1 MSETPIYRAI
11 AEAFAAEGVTTQF
24 VLLGDGNMH
33 WSIAFDE
40 RPGAQTVHVRHEHC
54 AVAAATAYAIST
66 GDVGVASVTCGPGLS
81 QITTALPAAVRAGVP
96 LIVFSGE
103 SPMHA
108 KFYNQ
113 SIDQAPIVTATGARY
128 IAAHSA
134 KRMPLYIREAFH
146 TARVDRCPVVLGVPY
161 DLQKQPVEA
170 TAPYEPIGDHMP
182 DGGRPQPDPEQL
194 ARIRD
199 LLLTARAPILIG
211 GRGAIRAGAADAI
224 SALAAQT
231 GALLA
236 NTLPVR
242 GLFDDDPF
250 SVGVAGGYASELARE
265 VFAEADLVIA
275 FGASLTYYT
284 KDGGSLFPSATTVQV
299 DLAPRSLKDGMTSA
313 DLFLT
318 CDARSGAES
327 LARVVQAAHAAGA
340 PLASRFRTPEL
351 AERIRPD
358 AADTAHFDIEPGHVD
373 PRAAV
378 FAIDAVV
385 PKSWDLVTGS
395 GHQAYYNS
403 QIRGRPADRF
413 LTVREF
419 GAIGNG
425 LSYALGV
432 AAARRKGDAGEL
444 VLIEG
449 DGGLL
454 MHIQELE
461 TLKRLSLRML
471 ICVLNDGAYG
481 SEIHKLKAE
490 GIDDSLARFGRPP
503 FHEIARG
510 FGLRGAEITDL
521 GQVPALFDAFAAQ
534 DQSEVW
540 NIQISDRVT
549 APTMRKTIAR
559 GHGVM

>member
-1 MSETPIYRAI
+1 MSETPVYRAI
-11 AEAFAAEGVTTQF
+11 ANAFAAEGVDTQF

-40 RPGAQTVHVRHEHC
+40 LGGTQSVHVRHEHC
-54 AVAAATAYAIST
+54 AVAAATAYALAT
-66 GDVGVASVTCGPGLS
+66 GHVGVASVTCGPGLS
-81 QITTALPAAVRAGVP
+81 QITTALPAAVRAGIP
-96 LIVFSGE
+96 LVVFAGE

-113 SIDQAPIVTATGARY
+113 AIDQAPLVTATGARY

-134 KRMPLYIREAFH
+134 KRMSVAIREAFH
-146 TARVDRCPVVLGVPY
+146 SARIDRCPVVLGVPY
-161 DLQKQPVEA
+161 DLQKQPAHAGE
-170 TAPYEPIGDHMP
+170 PYVPIGDHMP
-182 DGGRPQPDPEQL
+182 DGGRPQPDPRQL
-194 ARIRD
+194 ERVRD
-199 LLLTARAPILIG
+199 LLLTARAPVLIG
-211 GRGAIRAGAADAI
+211 GRGALRSQAADAI
-224 SALAAQT
+224 SELAAEA

-242 GLFDDDPF
+242 GLFDDDAY
-250 SVGVAGGYASELARE
+250 SLGVAGGYASDLARE
-265 VFAEADLVIA
+265 MFAEVDLVIA

-284 KDGGSLFPSATTVQV
+284 KDGGNLFPAAQTVAV
-299 DLAPRSLKDGMTSA
+299 DLAPTSLKDGMATA
-313 DLFLT
+313 DVFLT
-318 CDARSGAES
+318 CDAR
-327 LARVVQAAHAAGA
+327 AGA
-340 PLASRFRTPEL
+340 VALKDAIKSARSEGESPQSHVRTPAL
-351 AERIRPD
+351 AERLRTEV
-358 AADTAHFDIEPGHVD
+358 ADSAEFEIADGQVD

-385 PKSWDLVTGS
+385 PKSWDFVTGS

-413 LTVREF
+413 FTVREF

-432 AAARRKGDAGEL
+432 AAARRRGAASEL

-461 TLKRLSLRML
+461 TLKRLSQRIL

-481 SEIHKLKAE
+481 SEIHKLMAE

-521 GQVPALFDAFAAQ
+521 GQIPSLFEAFAAQ
-534 DQSEVW
+534 DTSEVW

-549 APTMRKTIAR
+549 APTMRKAIAR
-559 GHGVM
+559 GHGNM